1 MGEKPTVIPYNYI
14 NRHAGTPNTTITKG
28 TISLDTAQFVT
39 LGLGSIDRVG
49 VDEGNLQVIDVE
61 VIIENC
67 PLVFLYGTYL
77 PVAIMV
83 SVIHKV
89 CLKKNLNSS
98 RPSEH
103 PPVRGKNVK
112 N

>member
-1 MGEKPTVIPYNYI
+1 M
-14 NRHAGTPNTTITKG
+14 
-28 TISLDTAQFVT
+28 
-39 LGLGSIDRVG
+39 G
-49 VDEGNLQVIDVE
+49 VDEGNLRVIDDVKM
-61 VIIENC
+61 IIENC
-67 PLVFLYGTYL
+67 PLVFLSTYL

-83 SVIHKV
+83 SVIHNV